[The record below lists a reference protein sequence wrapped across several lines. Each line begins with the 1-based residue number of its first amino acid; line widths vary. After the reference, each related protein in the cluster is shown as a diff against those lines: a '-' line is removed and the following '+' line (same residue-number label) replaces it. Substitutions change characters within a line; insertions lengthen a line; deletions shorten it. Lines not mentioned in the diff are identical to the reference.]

1 MELKTS
7 EFKIDSFKIRI
18 PKDTLNQITLPD
30 NLNAEI
36 ISVYAETGEI
46 INSNQQGLKEK
57 LSTLKISNDNDIT
70 SVTIAIESIRTSLS
84 QRDYLTLKITSKLLK
99 QGYYEGINS
108 KTIYN
113 VVDYLNSV
121 GVGISIEQ
129 LLKSEVTDIDICK
142 DFTLTP
148 NEYNLIIN
156 KIKLN
161 TKASQEQ
168 NKGYNLFNQKENKG
182 IEFSSRKKA
191 TPTNPFFKIYNK
203 FLDTKSLKHSEF
215 FKHYKIET
223 ESNLHRIEST
233 LKNKK
238 HFEKYNLKNTLES
251 FMELRQEEL
260 RDIMHSITSLHLNKN
275 EINKMELRKQQN
287 IYESYIEI
295 CLRLSSEINMPFE
308 IIKETLLNT
317 ITNRNTKKNHEKLF
331 EKVNLELKTSS
342 KPYQENR
349 KIEYIMKELCLL

>member
-46 INSNQQGLKEK
+46 INSIQQGLKEK
-57 LSTLKISNDNDIT
+57 LSTLKLSNDNDIT

-99 QGYYEGINS
+99 QLYYKGITN

-142 DFTLTP
+142 DFNLYD
-148 NEYNLIIN
+148 NEYNLLIN
-156 KIKLN
+156 QIKTN
-161 TKASQEQ
+161 SKASQEQ
-168 NKGYNLFNQKENKG
+168 NKGYNLFNKIDNKG

-191 TPTNPFFKIYNK
+191 TPNNPFFKIYNK

-215 FKHYKIET
+215 FKHYNIET
-223 ESNLHRIEST
+223 ETNLHRIECT

-275 EINKMELRKQQN
+275 ETKKMELRKQQN

-295 CLRLSSEINMPFE
+295 CLRLSAEINMPFE

-342 KPYQENR
+342 APYQENR

>member
-18 PKDTLNQITLPD
+18 LKENLNQITLPD

-46 INSNQQGLKEK
+46 INSNQQGLKDK
-57 LSTLKISNDNDIT
+57 LSTLKLSNDDGIT
-70 SVTIAIESIRTSLS
+70 SITIAIESIRTSFK
-84 QRDYLTLKITSKLLK
+84 QREYLTLKITAKLLK
-99 QGYYEGINS
+99 QLYYKGITN

-142 DFTLTP
+142 DFNLYD
-148 NEYNLIIN
+148 NEYNLLIN
-156 KIKLN
+156 QIKTN
-161 TKASQEQ
+161 SKASQEQ
-168 NKGYNLFNQKENKG
+168 NKGYNLFNQKDNKG

-191 TPTNPFFKIYNK
+191 TPNNPFFKIYNK
-203 FLDTKSLKHSEF
+203 FLDSKSKKHSQYFEN
-215 FKHYKIET
+215 YKIET
-223 ESNLHRIEST
+223 ETNLHRIECT

-275 EINKMELRKQQN
+275 ETKKMELRKKQN

-295 CLRLSSEINMPFE
+295 CLKLSSEINIPFE
-308 IIKETLLNT
+308 TIKDTLLNT
-317 ITNRNTKKNHEKLF
+317 ISSRTTKKNHEKMF

-342 KPYQENR
+342 APYQENR